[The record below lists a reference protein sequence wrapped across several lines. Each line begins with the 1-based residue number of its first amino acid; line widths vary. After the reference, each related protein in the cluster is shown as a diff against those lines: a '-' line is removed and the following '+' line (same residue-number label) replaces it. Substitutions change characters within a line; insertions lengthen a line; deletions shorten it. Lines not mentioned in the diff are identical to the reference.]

1 MTIHRTV
8 VDHELSLSLPRHWP
22 ARDDPT
28 PGVVLTARSPVVP
41 ASGFAPELVLR
52 TVPLDD
58 LPAPTAGFDVEDSD
72 EFELSGGT
80 VGYER
85 LGHRVGTTDVLT
97 EQWTWIVG
105 DTAVVLT
112 GTVARAD
119 YADYCDVFEDVAATV
134 DVTPTG
140 AGGPGSARLAG
151 ARW

>member
-1 MTIHRTV
+1 MTVHRIL
-8 VDHELSLSLPRHWP
+8 DHQLSLAVPRHWP
-22 ARDDPT
+22 AEHQPAPD
-28 PGVVLTARSPVVP
+28 VVLRARSPIVP

-58 LPAPTAGFDVEDSD
+58 LPTPPAAWDVEDSD
-72 EFELSGGT
+72 EFELSGWA

-85 LGHRVGTTDVLT
+85 LGHVVGATDVVT
-97 EQWTWIVG
+97 DQWTWVAG

-119 YADYCDVFEDVAATV
+119 YADYCDVFEDVAATLE
-134 DVTPTG
+134 VTESD
-140 AGGPGSARLAG
+140 AGGPGSVRLAG

>member
-1 MTIHRTV
+1 MTVHRIPG
-8 VDHELSLSLPRHWP
+8 HELSLSLPRHWSTRDQP
-22 ARDDPT
+22 APD
-28 PGVVLTARSPVVP
+28 VVLEARSPVVP
-41 ASGFAPELVLR
+41 ASGVVPELTVR

-58 LPAPTAGFDVEDSD
+58 LPTPPGGRDVEDAD
-72 EFELSGGT
+72 EFELSGRT

-85 LGHRVGTTDVLT
+85 LGHVVGTTAVVTD
-97 EQWTWIVG
+97 QWTWIVG

-134 DVTPTG
+134 DVTSG
-140 AGGPGSARLAG
+140 GGPGSARLAG